1 MVTCAGRTLGDWDD
15 HMKKVLAGLVFG
27 VGLIPV
33 AGHAETV
40 KEAIIQELAA
50 EGYTKITVSRTLLG
64 RLRFVAEGAN
74 GSREVVVQPS
84 NGAIL
89 RDHSDDDDDDRRE
102 SAGDR
107 DWSGGSDDSDDR
119 ESDRDDDRDDD
130 RDSDRDDD
138 RDDDRGGDRDS
149 DRDDDKDD
157 KDDRDDDRGG
167 GRDNDKDD
175 RDNDR
180 DDD

>member
-1 MVTCAGRTLGDWDD
+1 MVPCAGRTLRNWEDR
-15 HMKKVLAGLVFG
+15 MKKVLAGLVFG

-64 RLRFVAEGAN
+64 RLRFVATGEN

-89 RDHSDDDDDDRRE
+89 RDHSDDDDDDRRGGSGE
-102 SAGDR
+102 RNR
-107 DWSGGSDDSDDR
+107 DWSGGSDDR
-119 ESDRDDDRDDD
+119 DD

-138 RDDDRGGDRDS
+138 GDDDRDT
-149 DRDDDKDD
+149 DRDD
-157 KDDRDDDRGG
+157 
-167 GRDNDKDD
+167 DKDD